1 MSANWRDRT
10 STTFACERRP
20 ATASQG
26 MVVSNHPLASAA
38 GSEMLSAGGTPIGMS
53 GGLAKAGVR
62 FGLR

>member
-1 MSANWRDRT
+1 
-10 STTFACERRP
+10 
-20 ATASQG
+20 